1 MKLKKIKNITSE
13 KNLNKIVD
21 AYNSRSK
28 RKVFIWGIVAFCL
41 VFSIIFLYKPS
52 RDLYISSREND
63 RLKAQYEL
71 LMQTNENLA
80 NDIEQLQTEEGI
92 KQRAT
97 DMLGL
102 IENGDSIGFV
112 EGNEYNDGREN
123 SANSTSSKLAYKNIK
138 TPATWY
144 SPFLDFIFNFHE

>member
-1 MKLKKIKNITSE
+1 MKLKNVKNITSE
-13 KNLNKIVD
+13 KNLNKLVG
-21 AYNSRSK
+21 AYNDRSK
-28 RKVFIWGIVAFCL
+28 RRIFIIGVVVFCIVLAI
-41 VFSIIFLYKPS
+41 VFLYQPA
-52 RDLYISSREND
+52 RDLYVSSREHD
-63 RLKAQYEL
+63 RLSAQLEL
-71 LMQTNENLA
+71 LKQTNQNLQ

-102 IENGDSIGFV
+102 IESGDSIGFV

-138 TPATWY
+138 TPTT
-144 SPFLDFIFNFHE
+144 